1 MAKTKNNFLSGAIVL
16 TLCSLLTKVIGAIYK
31 IPLLKTLGSDGLGAY
46 QMILSIFALFLVI
59 CSGGIVVALSKLV
72 SVQVAY
78 HNKSNQKK
86 YLLSALLITALFSVF
101 LAVVLASLSGVLST
115 YQGLNFG
122 KACYFAL
129 IPTLIASAV
138 TSVFRGY
145 FLGKKQML
153 TSGVVNVFEAVCKLV
168 FSLGLSVFFARKNSF
183 LAVFGAILGLAIS
196 EVFTFLFCIAIY
208 FCLGKKFKTKLCGTL
223 KILCGKAYKKVCN
236 KCCTKNFCNLH
247 AKNRYIGL
255 KTATKQIFNISIF
268 VTLQACIVPLI
279 SAIDGL
285 IVVPLIAKTGLSRP
299 ICCSL
304 FGIEDGI
311 ITSLVA
317 MPTIISSSVGS
328 AIIPNIRAN
337 ASDSTATKQNVF
349 NAIKIVWLASIFCAF
364 VFIFFSRDII
374 QFLYA
379 GGLSANRLDEFL
391 ISADLL
397 KINGFNVIYL
407 SLLGLSG
414 SILQGLD
421 RPKIPL
427 ISMVIALPVR
437 YAVLLFCLTKSYINI
452 YGLAFADM
460 AFYVVSLLLNFA
472 KIKRICG
479 VKFLL
484 LKTFALPVFC
494 CGVIML
500 VMWLI
505 KRVTISVLP
514 FKIDVALVMLVGAC
528 LYFALL
534 SLVGSLNIKG
544 SVNAILKKRQQI

>member
-16 TLCSLLTKVIGAIYK
+16 TICSLITKFIGAIYK
-31 IPLLKTLGSDGLGAY
+31 IPLLKTLGSDGLGEY
-46 QMILSIFALFLVI
+46 QMILSIFVLLLVI

-72 SVQVAY
+72 SVQVGY

-86 YLLSALLITALFSVF
+86 YLLSALLITILCSIF
-101 LAVVLASLSGVLST
+101 LAVALMLSSGVLSAH
-115 YQGLNFG
+115 QGLNFG
-122 KACYFAL
+122 EACYFAL
-129 IPTLIASAV
+129 IPTLVASAV

-153 TSGVVNVFEAVCKLV
+153 TSGVINVFEAVCKLV
-168 FSLGLSVFFARKNSF
+168 FSLGLSTFFARKNAF

-196 EVFTFLFCIAIY
+196 EVFTFLFCVAIY
-208 FCLGKKFKTKLCGTL
+208 FCLGKKIKPKFCCVIKRL
-223 KILCGKAYKKVCN
+223 KGQAYKKTN
-236 KCCTKNFCNLH
+236 KKWCTISFCKLH
-247 AKNRYIGL
+247 TKNRYIDL
-255 KTATKQIFNISIF
+255 KTATKQIFSIAVF
-268 VTLQACIVPLI
+268 VTSQACIVPRI

-285 IVVPLIAKTGLSRP
+285 IGVPLIAKTGLSKP

-311 ITSLVA
+311 VTSLVA
-317 MPTIISSSVGS
+317 MPTLISSSVGS

-337 ASDSTATKQNVF
+337 ASGSFATKQNVF
-349 NAIKIVWLASIFCAF
+349 NAIKIVWLVSIFCAF
-364 VFIFFSRDII
+364 VFIFFSKDII

-379 GGLSANRLDEFL
+379 GGLSADRLDEFL

-427 ISMVIALPVR
+427 FSMLIALPVR

-460 AFYVVSLLLNFA
+460 AFYVVGLLLNFA

-479 VKFLL
+479 VRLSLSKN
-484 LKTFALPVFC
+484 FALPVFC

-500 VMWLI
+500 MVWLVN
-505 KRVTISVLP
+505 RLTISVLP
-514 FKIDVALVMLVGAC
+514 FKIDVAIVMLVGGC
-528 LYFALL
+528 LYFILL
-534 SLVGSLNIKG
+534 ALVGALNVKG
-544 SVNAILKKRQQI
+544 IASAILKKR